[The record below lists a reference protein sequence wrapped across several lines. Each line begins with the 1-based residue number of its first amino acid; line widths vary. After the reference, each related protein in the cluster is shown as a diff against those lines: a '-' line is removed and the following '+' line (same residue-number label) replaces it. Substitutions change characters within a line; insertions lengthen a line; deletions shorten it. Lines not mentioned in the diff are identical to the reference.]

1 MTEHVWDSLLTQ
13 QDRDVISK
21 GGFDESGAAAA
32 WESRG
37 LGDNPVLLVIDIQ
50 KKNAGPNKPIVEAM
64 EASDSAT
71 AMGEI
76 AWKAVENI
84 QELLT
89 VARENNVPVIYTRSV
104 PPAYDDPTH
113 PDLDIVD
120 PISPMEGDLVLDKSY
135 ASPFYRTD
143 ILTRLI
149 SDDVDTVITVG
160 GSTSGCIRATVVDAQ
175 SHGFNVIVPQ
185 ECVFDRIEAS
195 HLVGLLD
202 IWMKYG
208 EVMERSEVEEYL
220 QSGIKRR

>member
-1 MTEHVWDSLLTQ
+1 MIENIWDGLLTQ
-13 QDRDVISK
+13 QDREVISQ
-21 GGFDESGAAAA
+21 GGFDESGASAA

-37 LGDNPVLLVIDIQ
+37 LGDNPVVMVIDIQ
-50 KKNAGPNKPIVEAM
+50 KKNAGPNESIVDAM
-64 EASDSAT
+64 EASGSAT

-76 AWKAVENI
+76 AWDAVEHI
-84 QELLT
+84 QELLS
-89 VARENNVPVIYTRSV
+89 VARSNDVPVIYTRSV
-104 PPAYDDPTH
+104 PPAYDDPDH

-120 PISPMEGDLVLDKSY
+120 PIVPEEGDPVLDKSY

-149 SDDVDTVITVG
+149 SNDIDTVITVG

-175 SHGFNVIVPQ
+175 SHGFNVVVPQ

-208 EVMERSEVEEYL
+208 EVMERTEVEEYL
-220 QSGIKRR
+220 ESGVK